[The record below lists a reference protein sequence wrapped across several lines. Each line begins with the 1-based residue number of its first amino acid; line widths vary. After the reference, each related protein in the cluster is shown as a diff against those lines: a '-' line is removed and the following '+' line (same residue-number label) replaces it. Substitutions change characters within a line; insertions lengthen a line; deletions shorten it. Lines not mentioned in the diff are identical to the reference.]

1 VVLNPVEYLGTASV
15 AKLIA
20 AIATY
25 PHEVV
30 RTRVREQR
38 GKVSETSKKKIL
50 GCFLSVFK
58 GKYTGFMQTLRVI
71 AAEEG
76 IKGLYGGMGAHL
88 LRVVPNAAIM
98 FFTYETVVKFLS

>member
-1 VVLNPVEYLGTASV
+1 MCLDKRVELNYYEYLGVASI

-30 RTRVREQR
+30 RTRMREQR
-38 GKVSETSKKKIL
+38 GMISENS
-50 GCFLSVFK
+50 
-58 GKYTGFMQTLRVI
+58 KYTGFVQTLRVI
-71 AAEEG
+71 ATQEG
-76 IKGLYGGMGAHL
+76 VKGLYGGMGAHL

-98 FFTYETVVKFLS
+98 FYTYETVVKFLS